1 VTQTVATLLAA
12 SGLPTL
18 EARALLAYRL
28 DVPRERLIAH
38 PELAVGAADA
48 EAFCGLAARRA
59 TGEPLAYLLGDKE
72 FYGRPFG
79 VSPDVLVPRPETE
92 LLVDLALACMR
103 DLPQPGV
110 LDLGTGSGCIA
121 VTLAL
126 EQRSSRVTATDLSGA
141 ALECARQNAAR
152 LGAEVDFQQGDWYG
166 ALPAGAV
173 FDVIV
178 ANPPYIAPGDP
189 HLADLRFEPMQALT
203 AGRDGMACLET
214 IIEGAAARL
223 APQGWL
229 LVEHGYDQAPAVGAA
244 FVRAGL
250 SVAAHADGFGHL
262 RVTRGQIRE
271 APV

>member
-1 VTQTVATLLAA
+1 MTQTVADALAT

-18 EARALLAYRL
+18 EARALLAFRL
-28 DVPRERLIAH
+28 GVPRERLIAH

-48 EAFCGLAARRA
+48 EAFFRLARRRA
-59 TGEPLAYLLGDKE
+59 AGEPLAYLLGNKE
-72 FYGRPFG
+72 FYGRPFA
-79 VSPDVLVPRPETE
+79 VLPDVLVPRPETE

-103 DLPQPGV
+103 DLPQPRA

-126 EQRSSRVTATDLSGA
+126 EHRGSRVAATDLSGA
-141 ALECARQNAAR
+141 ALDCARQNATQ
-152 LGAEVDFQQGDWYG
+152 LGAEIDFRQGDWYG

-189 HLADLRFEPMQALT
+189 HLVDLRFEPMQALT

-250 SVAAHADGFGHL
+250 SVAAHADGAGHL
-262 RVTRGQIRE
+262 RATCGQLR
-271 APV
+271 